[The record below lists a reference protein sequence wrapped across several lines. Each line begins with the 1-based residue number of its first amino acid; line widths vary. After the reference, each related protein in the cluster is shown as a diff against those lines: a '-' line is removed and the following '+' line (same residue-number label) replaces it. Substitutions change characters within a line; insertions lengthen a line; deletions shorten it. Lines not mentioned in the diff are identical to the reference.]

1 MAAEF
6 FDFQFQFSE
15 DSRLWEWEVEVV
27 MSCRTGREGARALF
41 ERRVHK

>member
-15 DSRLWEWEVEVV
+15 DSRLWEVEVV